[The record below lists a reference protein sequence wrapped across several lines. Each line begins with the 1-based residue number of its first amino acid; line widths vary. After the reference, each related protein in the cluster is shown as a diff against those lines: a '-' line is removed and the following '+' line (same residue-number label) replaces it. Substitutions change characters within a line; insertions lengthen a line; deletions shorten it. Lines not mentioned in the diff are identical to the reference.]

1 MDLKALIAKMD
12 QIESKRFL
20 TEDEDRIPA
29 KKKETSWTDK
39 SGKKHPATQVQGHQS
54 RKADKEAEKESKK
67 DEGIVFRSAIGQELL
82 KEFGL
87 NENPFQRLQAWHQK
101 NTDALAAKE
110 KEEAAMSDPA
120 NIEAFRKTLTPS
132 QLKWVGGANL
142 GDPIIRS
149 RIPPPQ
155 PGEKPGGAPAT
166 PAAQP
171 AASGGVTSSDGKPVV
186 SSDGKPVQSGTTAPA
201 GGQAAQPAKPAAAPG
216 VQAQGDDEGNT
227 MVTTPDGK
235 MKVVGPDGNV
245 IPPGGGKQQ
254 PAQAAKPPTGT
265 QAQVDDEGNTTI
277 TKPDGT
283 MQVTG
288 PDGKV
293 IPPGGGKQPTATAAA
308 PTGGQAA
315 QPAKPAGGTQ
325 VQTDDEGN
333 HMITTPDGKT
343 QVVGPDGKPLPNG
356 GRVTPAPTAGQQSVN
371 AQGQNVTMPDGTN
384 PETGQKTQAATAAA
398 PAPAAGGGGQAA
410 QPARARAT
418 PDPKVKELQDKLIA
432 AGAKIKAD
440 GIMGPQTQAAM
451 KQFPQAAAGG
461 ITPGQNARDDLLAR
475 QGRSSTGVNSQGQN
489 VSITNPD
496 GSTTNPETG
505 QRTGGSQAASP
516 AAPQKGPNGEP
527 AVKDPRTGKMGYMK
541 RTGRSQTFVPFPEG
555 GQAASPAPANPGRAV
570 PGGGNLSDIPMPE
583 SSELARIRSLVNY
596 RW

>member
-155 PGEKPGGAPAT
+155 PGEKPGGAPAAGAAAGGAAAAA
-166 PAAQP
+166 PAGA
-171 AASGGVTSSDGKPVV
+171 VTSSDGKPVV
-186 SSDGKPVQSGTTAPA
+186 SSDGKPVQSGAAA
-201 GGQAAQPAKPAAAPG
+201 GAAGQAASPAKPAGQAAPAG

-227 MVTTPDGK
+227 TITRPDGTT
-235 MKVVGPDGNV
+235 MVVGPDGNA
-245 IPPGGGKQQ
+245 IKPGSNPNLPQNKQAAKEKEYAANADAEDQ
-254 PAQAAKPPTGT
+254 AMGAAMTANAQAA
-265 QAQVDDEGNTTI
+265 A
-277 TKPDGT
+277 
-283 MQVTG
+283 
-288 PDGKV
+288 
-293 IPPGGGKQPTATAAA
+293 
-308 PTGGQAA
+308 GGQAA
-315 QPAKPAGGTQ
+315 SPAKPAGGTQ
-325 VQTDDEGN
+325 VQTDDDGN

-343 QVVGPDGKPLPNG
+343 SVVGPDGKPLPNG
-356 GRVTPAPTAGQQSVN
+356 GRVTPAAGGQTAGGQSDTG
-371 AQGQNVTMPDGTN
+371 AQN
-384 PETGQKTQAATAAA
+384 P
-398 PAPAAGGGGQAA
+398 PAAGGQAASPAKPAAGGQAA
-410 QPARARAT
+410 RPAAT

-432 AGAKIKAD
+432 AGAKIKSD
-440 GIMGPQTQAAM
+440 GVMGPQTQAAM
-451 KQFPQAAAGG
+451 KQFPQVVQAANGVNAQGQNVTIRNADG
-461 ITPGQNARDDLLAR
+461 STTNPETGQTTPASGTVPGQNARDDLLAR
-475 QGRSSTGVNSQGQN
+475 RGQA
-489 VSITNPD
+489 
-496 GSTTNPETG
+496 G
-505 QRTGGSQAASP
+505 QAASP

-541 RTGRSQTFVPFPEG
+541 RQGRTQSFVPFPEA
-555 GQAASPAPANPGRAV
+555 GQAASPAPANPGKAV
-570 PGGGNLSDIPMPE
+570 PGGGNIADTPMPE
-583 SSELARIRSLVNY
+583 SRELARIKSLISY